1 MNVIN
6 NKNNTAYMMKSLAI
20 FSLLSALTLQANAQ
34 DALSRAG
41 KLSVI
46 PQVGVSLAKFS
57 ENTLFY
63 INGSQS
69 AAIDDRF
76 KAGFL
81 AGAELMYNTSDQL
94 AFTLGCFYVQ
104 AGNHY
109 LDHEEGGAKG
119 GQGVTSNNV
128 TIGQISVPLMLNY
141 YVVPGVAVKGGVE
154 LNFNTS
160 ATWKYSYSDYTVDDA
175 GVRTYQ
181 PPVDVKQND
190 LHAKSVTV
198 SIPLGL
204 SIEYENVVLD
214 ARYHVPLTKAF
225 KHDDPISSSW
235 GDAKNMLVTVTAG
248 YRFEL

>member
-1 MNVIN
+1 
-6 NKNNTAYMMKSLAI
+6 MKSFAI
-20 FSLLSALTLQANAQ
+20 FTFISVIALSANAQ
-34 DALSRAG
+34 EPFNRAG

-57 ENTLFY
+57 EHTLY
-63 INGSQS
+63 YSNGSQS
-69 AAIDDRF
+69 EPIDDRF

-81 AGAELMYNTSDQL
+81 AGAELMYNTSNQL

-104 AGNHY
+104 AGKHY
-109 LDHEEGGAKG
+109 LDHEDVSVKSGSGI
-119 GQGVTSNNV
+119 TSNNV
-128 TIGQISVPLMLNY
+128 TIGQISVPLMANY

-160 ATWKYSYSDYTVDDA
+160 ATWKYSLSDFTVDDA

-190 LHAKSVTV
+190 LHANDFTV

-204 SIEYENVVLD
+204 SIEYENVVID
-214 ARYHVPLTKAF
+214 ARYHVPLTKSF
-225 KHDDPISSSW
+225 KHDNPISSSW

>member
-1 MNVIN
+1 
-6 NKNNTAYMMKSLAI
+6 MKSFAI
-20 FSLLSALTLQANAQ
+20 FTFISVIALSANAQ
-34 DALSRAG
+34 EPFNRAG

-57 ENTLFY
+57 EPTFFY
-63 INGSQS
+63 TNGAQTE
-69 AAIDDRF
+69 AFDDRF

-81 AGAELMYNTSDQL
+81 AGAELMYNTSNQL

-109 LDHEEGGAKG
+109 LDHEDVSVKSGSGI
-119 GQGVTSNNV
+119 TSNNV
-128 TIGQISVPLMLNY
+128 TIGQISVPLMANY
-141 YVVPGVAVKGGVE
+141 YVVPGVAIKGGVE

-160 ATWKYSYSDYTVDDA
+160 ATWKYSYSNFTVDDA

-190 LHAKSVTV
+190 LHANDFTV

-204 SIEYENVVLD
+204 SIEYENVVID
-214 ARYHVPLTKAF
+214 ARYHVPLTKSF

-248 YRFEL
+248 YRFEF

>member
-1 MNVIN
+1 
-6 NKNNTAYMMKSLAI
+6 MKSLA
-20 FSLLSALTLQANAQ
+20 FFTLLSALALPSQAQ
-34 DALSRAG
+34 EQFSRSG

-57 ENTLFY
+57 EHTLFY
-63 INGSQS
+63 SNGSQS
-69 AAIDDRF
+69 GPIDDRF

-81 AGAELMYNTSDQL
+81 AGAELMYNTSNDL

-109 LDHEEGGAKG
+109 LDHEEGDGSTG
-119 GQGVTSNNV
+119 EGITSNNV
-128 TIGQISVPLMLNY
+128 TIGQISVPLMVNY
-141 YVVPGVAVKGGVE
+141 YLVPGLAVKGGVE

-160 ATWKYSYSDYTVDDA
+160 ATWKYSYTNYTTDKS

-181 PPVDVKQND
+181 QPVEQKNSD
-190 LHAKSVTV
+190 LHPNSVTV

-204 SIEYENVVLD
+204 SFEYEHVVID

-225 KHDDPISSSW
+225 KNDNVLTSTW
-235 GDAKNMLVTVTAG
+235 GDAKNMLVTITAG